1 MVRSQLFVPG
11 ALGSENERS
20 LTVGVDTVPR
30 EIDRRRRMAFFRNQR
45 RISRVLH
52 GIGDLTS
59 KAGAALSAAAV
70 VIIFAIVLAF
80 DGFPLNWETAF
91 CVVASGITLVM
102 LFVIQ
107 HTQSR
112 HQLALQLKLDELI
125 RTSPS
130 ADDQLV
136 HIEIADDAELDELKK
151 SQEALHESIRDG
163 DDTDDIES
171 YRSTDTS

>member
-1 MVRSQLFVPG
+1 MVRSQLFVPD
-11 ALGSENERS
+11 ALGSENEHS
-20 LTVGVDTVPR
+20 LAVGVDTMPH
-30 EIDRRRRMAFFRNQR
+30 EIERKRRMALFRNQR

-59 KAGAALSAAAV
+59 KAGAALSATAV
-70 VIIFAIVLAF
+70 VLIFAIVLAF

-91 CVVASGITLVM
+91 SAVASGVTLVM

-125 RTSPS
+125 RTSPV

-151 SQEALHESIRDG
+151 SQQALHESIRDG
-163 DDTDDIES
+163 DDTEDVES
-171 YRSTDTS
+171 NQPTDES